1 MGRMTQRLK
10 ITFKKKTLFPSGKG
24 SDRVQNLRVQ
34 GGPQVNKLKVEDLI
48 FIDESGVN
56 LAMVRLYAGGLKG
69 SRASGLKP
77 NKRGRNVSIL
87 GAISVK
93 KLLTSVNLIGSI
105 DGITFEAFII
115 RKLVSVLWKRACV
128 LMDNYGIHKGEEIE
142 KAIKKA
148 GASLIFLPPYSPD
161 FSPIENFWSKVKS
174 ILRTLGARTYKGLSE
189 AIKIAFEEVDEQ
201 DLWNWFTNCCYCT
214 SST

>member
-1 MGRMTQRLK
+1 MNNLN
-10 ITFKKKTLFPSGKG
+10 
-24 SDRVQNLRVQ
+24 VQ
-34 GGPQVNKLKVEDLI
+34 DLI

-56 LAMVRLYAGGLKG
+56 LAMVRLYARSLKG
-69 SRASGLKP
+69 SRARGPKP
-77 NKRGRNVSIL
+77 NRRGRNVSIL

-93 KLLTSVNLIGSI
+93 KVLTSVNLVGSI

-115 RKLVSVLWKRACV
+115 RKLVPQLWKGACV

-148 GASLIFLPPYSPD
+148 GARLIFLPPYSPD
-161 FSPIENFWSKVKS
+161 FSPIENFWSKVKG
-174 ILRTLGARTYKGLSE
+174 ILRTLGARTYKALSE
-189 AIKIAFEEVDEQ
+189 AITRAFEQVEEQ
-201 DLWNWFTNCCYCT
+201 DFWNWFTHCCYCT